1 MKFDIVFVVL
11 VYRNI
16 RDLRDFFNSNEIP
29 DSKTIVVNSFY
40 DDESECEFKE
50 IAESNQ
56 ADFLSVPNKGY
67 GAGNNRG
74 IDYALS
80 NYDFNY
86 LIVSNADITISR
98 FRKDLID
105 KFPNAVLAP
114 KILTLNNKNQNPSS
128 PYKPIEWI
136 DKLRYK
142 VYKSNNSKL
151 IIPFYAQSRLTK
163 IFYYIFGKN
172 KRRVFSPHGAFIIIP
187 YNVLIDIVPIYNENM
202 FLFFEEDHLGRL
214 LATRNIPTFYIPEI
228 VIRHKEDGSIA
239 YLSDTNFSLMRNSYI
254 KMYEYWHQ

>member
-1 MKFDIVFVVL
+1 MKKMKFDIVFVVL

-114 KILTLNNKNQNPSS
+114 KILTLNNKN
-128 PYKPIEWI
+128 
-136 DKLRYK
+136 
-142 VYKSNNSKL
+142 
-151 IIPFYAQSRLTK
+151 
-163 IFYYIFGKN
+163 
-172 KRRVFSPHGAFIIIP
+172 
-187 YNVLIDIVPIYNENM
+187 
-202 FLFFEEDHLGRL
+202 
-214 LATRNIPTFYIPEI
+214 
-228 VIRHKEDGSIA
+228 
-239 YLSDTNFSLMRNSYI
+239 
-254 KMYEYWHQ
+254 